1 MQQRRGVALSK
12 KSFFSS
18 VAILGILMFLSG
30 VLTRVLPSGSY
41 ERILEDGREKIV
53 PGSFSVLERPEYPLY
68 RWITAPL
75 EVLFGE
81 DQVTI
86 IVIILFLLLIGA
98 SFRVLDESGLLRYIM
113 ETLVAKYEKRK
124 YVLMGLLIF
133 FFMSFGSF
141 FGIFEELIVL
151 VPMAV
156 TLSYSF
162 GWDSLVGLGI
172 SAMASGFGFAAAI
185 LNPFTLGVSQKIAG
199 LPAFSGSLYRILI
212 FITIYFVLYGYL
224 YLYAKRIE
232 KNPSFS
238 MVYEEDRA
246 LKERFT
252 HFEEPISTK
261 KENLG
266 KVVKIYGYFIL
277 SMVMVIALGFFI
289 PVLSAAAL
297 PLVAVIFLVASV
309 TAGILSE
316 YKPFQGMLKDLAKG
330 FGSMLPAVLLILM
343 AMSIKHI
350 MTEGMVMDSVLYY
363 ASERLSGLSPNM
375 AVLGLYLL
383 ILMLDFFIGS
393 GSAKAFLVMPI
404 LLPLTDLLQ
413 VTRQTAVQAFLFGDG
428 FSNLLFP
435 TNPTLM
441 IALGLT
447 VVSYP
452 KWIRWSIKIQ
462 AIVFIVTLM
471 FLFLANTF
479 QYGPF

>member
-18 VAILGILMFLSG
+18 VTILGILMFLSG

-86 IVIILFLLLIGA
+86 LVIILFLLLIGA

-172 SAMASGFGFAAAI
+172 SAMASASTSRQS
-185 LNPFTLGVSQKIAG
+185 P
-199 LPAFSGSLYRILI
+199 GS
-212 FITIYFVLYGYL
+212 
-224 YLYAKRIE
+224 
-232 KNPSFS
+232 
-238 MVYEEDRA
+238 
-246 LKERFT
+246 
-252 HFEEPISTK
+252 
-261 KENLG
+261 
-266 KVVKIYGYFIL
+266 
-277 SMVMVIALGFFI
+277 
-289 PVLSAAAL
+289 
-297 PLVAVIFLVASV
+297 
-309 TAGILSE
+309 
-316 YKPFQGMLKDLAKG
+316 
-330 FGSMLPAVLLILM
+330 
-343 AMSIKHI
+343 
-350 MTEGMVMDSVLYY
+350 
-363 ASERLSGLSPNM
+363 
-375 AVLGLYLL
+375 
-383 ILMLDFFIGS
+383 
-393 GSAKAFLVMPI
+393 
-404 LLPLTDLLQ
+404 
-413 VTRQTAVQAFLFGDG
+413 
-428 FSNLLFP
+428 
-435 TNPTLM
+435 
-441 IALGLT
+441 
-447 VVSYP
+447 
-452 KWIRWSIKIQ
+452 
-462 AIVFIVTLM
+462 
-471 FLFLANTF
+471 
-479 QYGPF
+479 

>member
-18 VAILGILMFLSG
+18 VTILGILMFLSG

-75 EVLFGE
+75 EVLLGE

-86 IVIILFLLLIGA
+86 LVIILFLLLIGA

>member
-1 MQQRRGVALSK
+1 
-12 KSFFSS
+12 
-18 VAILGILMFLSG
+18 
-30 VLTRVLPSGSY
+30 
-41 ERILEDGREKIV
+41 
-53 PGSFSVLERPEYPLY
+53 
-68 RWITAPL
+68 
-75 EVLFGE
+75 
-81 DQVTI
+81 
-86 IVIILFLLLIGA
+86 
-98 SFRVLDESGLLRYIM
+98 
-113 ETLVAKYEKRK
+113 
-124 YVLMGLLIF
+124 
-133 FFMSFGSF
+133 
-141 FGIFEELIVL
+141 
-151 VPMAV
+151 
-156 TLSYSF
+156 
-162 GWDSLVGLGI
+162 
-172 SAMASGFGFAAAI
+172 
-185 LNPFTLGVSQKIAG
+185 
-199 LPAFSGSLYRILI
+199 
-212 FITIYFVLYGYL
+212 
-224 YLYAKRIE
+224 
-232 KNPSFS
+232 
-238 MVYEEDRA
+238 
-246 LKERFT
+246 
-252 HFEEPISTK
+252 
-261 KENLG
+261 
-266 KVVKIYGYFIL
+266 
-277 SMVMVIALGFFI
+277 MVMVIALGFFI

-413 VTRQTAVQAFLFGDG
+413 VTRQKVVQAFLFGDG

>member
-18 VAILGILMFLSG
+18 VTILGILMFLSG

-86 IVIILFLLLIGA
+86 LVIILFLLLIGA

-185 LNPFTLGVSQKIAG
+185 LNPFTIGVSQKIAG
-199 LPAFSGSLYRILI
+199 LPAFSGSFYRVLI
-212 FITIYFVLYGYL
+212 FSVIYCILYGYL

-316 YKPFQGMLKDLAKG
+316 YKPFQGILKDLGKG
-330 FGSMLPAVLLILM
+330 FTAMLPAVLLILM
-343 AMSIKHI
+343 AMSIK
-350 MTEGMVMDSVLYY
+350 
-363 ASERLSGLSPNM
+363 
-375 AVLGLYLL
+375 
-383 ILMLDFFIGS
+383 
-393 GSAKAFLVMPI
+393 
-404 LLPLTDLLQ
+404 
-413 VTRQTAVQAFLFGDG
+413 
-428 FSNLLFP
+428 
-435 TNPTLM
+435 
-441 IALGLT
+441 
-447 VVSYP
+447 
-452 KWIRWSIKIQ
+452 
-462 AIVFIVTLM
+462 
-471 FLFLANTF
+471 
-479 QYGPF
+479 

>member
-18 VAILGILMFLSG
+18 VTILGILMLLSG

-53 PGSFSVLERPEYPLY
+53 PGSFSVLERPVYPLY
-68 RWITAPL
+68 RWITAPF

-86 IVIILFLLLIGA
+86 IVIIMFLLLIGA

-113 ETLVAKYEKRK
+113 ETMVEKYEKRK
-124 YVLMGLLIF
+124 YLLMGLLIL

-199 LPAFSGSLYRILI
+199 LPAFSGSLYRVLI
-212 FITIYFVLYGYL
+212 FFVIYCIFYGYL

-261 KENLG
+261 NKNLG
-266 KVVKIYGYFIL
+266 RVVKIYGYFIL
-277 SMVMVIALGFFI
+277 AMVMVIALGFFI

-309 TAGILSE
+309 TSGILSE
-316 YKPFQGMLKDLAKG
+316 YKPFQGMLKDLAQG
-330 FGSMLPAVLLILM
+330 FTSMLPAVLLILM

-404 LLPLTDLLQ
+404 LLPLTDILQ

-462 AIVFIVTLM
+462 GIVFIVTLM
-471 FLFLANTF
+471 FLFLANSF

>member
-1 MQQRRGVALSK
+1 MEQKRGVSLSK

-18 VAILGILMFLSG
+18 VSILGILMVLSG
-30 VLTRVLPSGSY
+30 ILTRILPAGSY
-41 ERILEDGREKIV
+41 ERILEEGREKIL
-53 PGSFSVLERPEYPLY
+53 PGSFKLLERPDYPVY
-68 RWITAPL
+68 RWITAPF
-75 EVLFGE
+75 EVLFSE

-113 ETLVAKYEKRK
+113 ESMVEKYEKRK
-124 YVLMGLLIF
+124 YVLMGLMIL
-133 FFMSFGSF
+133 FFMSFGAL

-172 SAMASGFGFAAAI
+172 SAMASGMGFAAAI
-185 LNPFTLGVSQKIAG
+185 LNPFTLGVAQKIAG
-199 LPAFSGSLYRILI
+199 LPAFSGSFYRILI
-212 FITIYFVLYGYL
+212 FAIIYGILYGYL
-224 YLYAKRIE
+224 YFYARRIE
-232 KNPSFS
+232 KNPSYS
-238 MVYEEDRA
+238 MVYEEDRV
-246 LKERFT
+246 LKERFS
-252 HFEEPISTK
+252 HFEEPTAEQK
-261 KENLG
+261 KDFG
-266 KVVKIYGYFIL
+266 KVVKVYGYFML
-277 SMVMVIALGFFI
+277 SMVLIIILGFFI
-289 PVLSAAAL
+289 PALSSAAL
-297 PLVAVIFLVASV
+297 PLVAVIFLVASI

-316 YKPFQGMLKDLAKG
+316 YKPVNGMLMDLWKG
-330 FGSMLPAVLLILM
+330 FSSMLPAVLLILM

-350 MTEGMVMDSVLYY
+350 MTNGMVMDSVLHY
-363 ASERLSGLSPNM
+363 ASGKLSGLSPNM
-375 AVLGLYLL
+375 AVFGLYIL

-404 LLPLTDLLQ
+404 LLPLTDLLN
-413 VTRQTAVQAFLFGDG
+413 VTRQTAVQAFLYGDG

-462 AIVFIVTLM
+462 GIIFTVTLLS
-471 FLFLANTF
+471 LFLANAF

>member
-18 VAILGILMFLSG
+18 VTILGILMFLSG

-86 IVIILFLLLIGA
+86 LVIILFLLLIGA

>member
-18 VAILGILMFLSG
+18 VTILGILMLLSG
-30 VLTRVLPSGSY
+30 ILTRVLPSGSY

-86 IVIILFLLLIGA
+86 LVIILFLLLIGA

-316 YKPFQGMLKDLAKG
+316 YKPFQGILKDLGKG
-330 FGSMLPAVLLILM
+330 FTAMLPAVLLILM

-462 AIVFIVTLM
+462 GIVFIVTLM
-471 FLFLANTF
+471 FLFLANSF